1 MYTLYNN
8 IYTALLHLDHSAYQK
23 RNARSE
29 IRRIMSDVFGRSFGV
44 QGTGGT
50 GDADFVIKLGKVGCV
65 SHMYRYSISLRT

>member
-29 IRRIMSDVFGRSFGV
+29 IKAKICTNVF
-44 QGTGGT
+44 
-50 GDADFVIKLGKVGCV
+50 LKVG
-65 SHMYRYSISLRT
+65 IEG